1 MKNVTD
7 NYSDKFKENI
17 ELVSEKS
24 KKSIHDIIDSSSR
37 QFETVLDVNNT
48 FIESLEKQVLN
59 KDFKN
64 NSLISEVKKSFSDSA
79 ELSEEAIDTIIDI
92 QSKQLKST
100 IDFNSKLIEA
110 IKNIG
115 TSDNKAVK
123 EVLDLVN
130 KNIEESSNQSIENA
144 KKITAIYNKH
154 LNLALNFN
162 KQFSAG
168 INSQMQMLN
177 EMQNRNIESFNHWVE
192 KWWKNTEETMA

>member
-7 NYSDKFKENI
+7 NYSDKLKENI

-37 QFETVLDVNNT
+37 QFETVLDVNNK
-48 FIESLEKQVLN
+48 FIESLEKQVFD

-64 NSLISEVKKSFSDSA
+64 NSLISEVKKTFSDSV

-100 IDFNSKLIEA
+100 IDFNSKLVEA

-115 TSDNKAVK
+115 TSDNKVAK
-123 EVLDLVN
+123 EVLYLVN
-130 KNIEESSNQSIENA
+130 KNIEESSNQSIENT
-144 KKITAIYNKH
+144 KKITSIYNKH

-177 EMQNRNIESFNHWVE
+177 ELQNKSMESFSHWVE
-192 KWWKNTEETMA
+192 KWWKNTEETLV